1 MSAFSPGSLDEGVV
15 QPDVGLAL
23 DDVDPRPVQ
32 PSLTQRLRESVRVD
46 ERAARGVHE
55 HRGPLH
61 PLKER
66 LVDDV
71 VRRGPPRRE
80 HEHGVALARELRQLD
95 AAHLAHAEL
104 RRECGVRG
112 GVGGCAPVAC
122 VEAAREAEGDEARE
136 RRLGDAPEADEA
148 CGARGRGRGG
158 GAGVGRERGELGAA
172 EGEGGPDEVGPLVQL
187 VRRRERGA

>member
-23 DDVDPRPVQ
+23 DDIDPRPVQ
-32 PSLTQRLRESVRVD
+32 PTLTQRLRECVRVD
-46 ERAARGVHE
+46 ERAARSVHE
-55 HRGPLH
+55 HRSLLH
-61 PLKER
+61 PLEER

-71 VRRGPPRRE
+71 VRRRPPGRE

-104 RRECGVRG
+104 RRERGVRG
-112 GVGGCAPVAC
+112 RVGGSACVAC

-136 RRLGDAPEADEA
+136 RRLRDAPEADEA
-148 CGARGRGRGG
+148 CGARGRGG
-158 GAGVGRERGELGAA
+158 
-172 EGEGGPDEVGPLVQL
+172 
-187 VRRRERGA
+187 